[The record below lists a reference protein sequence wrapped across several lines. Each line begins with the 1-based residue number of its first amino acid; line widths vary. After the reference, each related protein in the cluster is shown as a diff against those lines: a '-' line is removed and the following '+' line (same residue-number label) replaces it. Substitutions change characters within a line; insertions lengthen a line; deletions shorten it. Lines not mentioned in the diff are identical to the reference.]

1 MTDPTREAFAVDEDT
16 INLALDAWFDGD
28 CSRPHYDEHI
38 DQMRAAASV
47 IVAALSARA
56 QGEAWPS
63 GVLNRET
70 TLHVLTEHNAC
81 RRGAMTL
88 QTDPVLL
95 GKALD
100 AVVAAM
106 HSGAITTP
114 TPPAGEW
121 FTMDSC
127 PIDTEVVLWIDETE
141 EMSFGHKPADAPSED
156 AVVIGMTACWADAW
170 RPKFGPPKSETHD
183 PHGPTLKLVAPS
195 SEGAG

>member
-1 MTDPTREAFAVDEDT
+1 MTDPTRDAFAVDEET

-70 TLHVLTEHNAC
+70 TLHVLTEHNAW
-81 RRGAMTL
+81 RRGTMTL

-95 GKALD
+95 GKAID
-100 AVVAAM
+100 AVIAAM
-106 HSGAITTP
+106 QSEAITTP
-114 TPPAGEW
+114 AVRAVDVDEDMVDRACEA
-121 FTMDSC
+121 FYR
-127 PIDTEVVLWIDETE
+127 DTSWRVNANG
-141 EMSFGHKPADAPSED
+141 SHDAIRAALLAALTQPE
-156 AVVIGMTACWADAW
+156 A
-170 RPKFGPPKSETHD
+170 E
-183 PHGPTLKLVAPS
+183 
-195 SEGAG
+195 